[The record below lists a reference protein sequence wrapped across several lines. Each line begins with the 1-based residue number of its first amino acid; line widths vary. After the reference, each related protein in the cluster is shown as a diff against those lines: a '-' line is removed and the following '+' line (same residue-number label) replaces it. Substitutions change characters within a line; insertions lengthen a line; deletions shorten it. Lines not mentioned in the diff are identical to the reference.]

1 MCTPLAE
8 ETKMEMTKVA
18 PLEVTM
24 PHQLPAEGS
33 TTAGKKALAGS
44 ALALVL
50 CMGLVAQ
57 NSFPAAVEVRAHFMP
72 RVQSAFVL
80 VVGLT

>member
-1 MCTPLAE
+1 
-8 ETKMEMTKVA
+8 MEMTKVA

-50 CMGLVAQ
+50 CTPHKYFAPTREGNNGNGKNAITI
-57 NSFPAAVEVRAHFMP
+57 FF
-72 RVQSAFVL
+72 
-80 VVGLT
+80 